1 MLKEDASD
9 FLGRPPEIR
18 GLSTMADFLGLV

>member
-9 FLGRPPEIR
+9 FLGKPPEIR
-18 GLSTMADFLGLV
+18 GLSAMADFLGLV